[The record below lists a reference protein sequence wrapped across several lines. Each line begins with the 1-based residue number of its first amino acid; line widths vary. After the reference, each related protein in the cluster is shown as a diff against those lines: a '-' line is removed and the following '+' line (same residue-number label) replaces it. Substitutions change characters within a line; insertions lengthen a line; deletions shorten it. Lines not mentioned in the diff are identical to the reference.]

1 MDSRRHTSLSG
12 GTSDSS
18 TSRWYVSLFFGAK
31 LQYMSADD
39 WLAQAVCPILLSP
52 GPFPCLE
59 RFGRSLLADT
69 GRRRFI
75 KNGYM
80 PTDGQDGNIDFIVGQ
95 AEFSYDML
103 RHFNPLFFAASVA
116 WIICLLPGKDQL
128 WSTTAGYS
136 PIDCIPT
143 FVDCSALPVLAVY
156 TTIVGNKHLTKARTS
171 LYVVWYDIVW
181 VFRIMWQVLVSRPWW
196 YWLNPCSRVITIV
209 KVKNTCLRLML
220 IFARK
225 IPWKLSLMNWLWD
238 WGIQN
243 QMTI

>member
-1 MDSRRHTSLSG
+1 MTTPGVPGVGKPLACLIGKSYGDRMIPFDWMQGHSPRWHSHSVEVDWEQQSEKGGSRLTVEPIPSAVNGFPKTHKSSSLSG

-80 PTDGQDGNIDFIVGQ
+80 IHAYTLSRW
-95 AEFSYDML
+95 EHRLHS
-103 RHFNPLFFAASVA
+103 
-116 WIICLLPGKDQL
+116 
-128 WSTTAGYS
+128 WSS
-136 PIDCIPT
+136 
-143 FVDCSALPVLAVY
+143 
-156 TTIVGNKHLTKARTS
+156 
-171 LYVVWYDIVW
+171 
-181 VFRIMWQVLVSRPWW
+181 
-196 YWLNPCSRVITIV
+196 
-209 KVKNTCLRLML
+209 
-220 IFARK
+220 
-225 IPWKLSLMNWLWD
+225 
-238 WGIQN
+238 
-243 QMTI
+243 